1 MRVLEHNLQEVRI
14 VIQVLEATLVLREI
28 YRVQEVFQ
36 VAPVQEV
43 VPLGQVREEIVED
56 NDMLF

>member
-14 VIQVLEATLVLREI
+14 VIQVLESTLVLREI

-43 VPLGQVREEIVED
+43 VLLGQVREEIVED